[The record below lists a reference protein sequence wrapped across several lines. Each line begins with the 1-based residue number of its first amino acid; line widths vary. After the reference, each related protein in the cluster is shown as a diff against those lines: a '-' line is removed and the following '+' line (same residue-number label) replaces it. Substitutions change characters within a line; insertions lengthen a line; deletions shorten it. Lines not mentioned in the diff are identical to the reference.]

1 MNHEFQRGW
10 YFSPEGGGAS
20 TSSANGSSTNGSSAT
35 GNSAADGSGGG
46 NKGDAGASNETFE
59 AWVEK
64 QPETVKKLYDT
75 HITGLK
81 NTVKATR
88 EERDGLSNQLKELL
102 PKAEKGSELEKS
114 LLDLQSKLN
123 ASDKRANFAEE
134 ATKPEIG
141 CSNPK
146 AAFALA
152 NAEDLFD
159 KRGNPDWDAIKKM
172 APELFGKF
180 LPDGNAGSGS
190 QNSGTGTQSMDDLI
204 RIKAGRNTV

>member
-10 YFSPEGGGAS
+10 YFSPEGGG
-20 TSSANGSSTNGSSAT
+20 TSSIAAGTAGQEEGSNSGASS
-35 GNSAADGSGGG
+35 GD
-46 NKGDAGASNETFE
+46 KGSNETFE
-59 AWVEK
+59 TWVEK
-64 QPETVKKLYDT
+64 QPETVKKLYDS

-88 EERDGLSNQLKELL
+88 EERDGLSNQIKELL

-123 ASDKRANFAEE
+123 ASDRRANFAEE
-134 ATKPEIG
+134 AIKPEIG

-152 NAEDLFD
+152 SAEDLFD
-159 KRGNPDWDAIKKM
+159 KRGNPEWDAIKKM
-172 APELFGKF
+172 APELFGKSI
-180 LPDGNAGSGS
+180 PEGNAGNGS
-190 QNSGTGTQSMDDLI
+190 QNGGKGGQTMDDLI
-204 RIKAGRNTV
+204 RAKSGRNSV